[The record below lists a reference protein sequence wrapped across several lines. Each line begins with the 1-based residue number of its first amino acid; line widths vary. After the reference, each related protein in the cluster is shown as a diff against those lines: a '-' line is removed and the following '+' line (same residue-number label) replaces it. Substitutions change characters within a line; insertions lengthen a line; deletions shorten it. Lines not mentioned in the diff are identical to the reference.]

1 MIKAAAEAPPDGFN
15 HEDAVEMYYSAAL
28 TPWLTTTADLQI
40 VNPGLKRSLSS
51 SMQLAGIDTAVVAG
65 IRLRVRF

>member
-1 MIKAAAEAPPDGFN
+1 M
-15 HEDAVEMYYSAAL
+15 AL
-28 TPWLTTTADLQI
+28 TTKTQSKCITALRLRPWLTTTADLQI

-51 SMQLAGIDTAVVAG
+51 SMQLAGVDTAVVAG